1 MLLREYAR
9 ADCPILAELF
19 YNTVHEVN
27 AKDYS
32 KQQLAVWATG
42 SVDLEQWNQRFMASS
57 TVVAEQDGII
67 VGFGNLEYTGYLDML
82 YVHKDYQRRGIA
94 KAICNQLER
103 QSTADK
109 ITTNASITAK
119 AFFEQRGYR
128 VIKEQQVQRGGVW
141 LTNYVME
148 LTR

>member
-42 SVDLEQWNQRFMASS
+42 SVDLGQWNQRFMAGA
-57 TVVAEQDGII
+57 TVVAEQDSII
-67 VGFGNLEYTGYLDML
+67 VGFGNLEHTGYLDML

-109 ITTNASITAK
+109 ITTHASITAK
-119 AFFEQRGYR
+119 AFFEQRGYM
-128 VIKEQQVQRGGVW
+128 VIKEQQVQRRGVR

>member
-1 MLLREYAR
+1 MLLREYAM

-42 SVDLEQWNQRFMASS
+42 SVDLGQWNQRFMVSS

-67 VGFGNLEYTGYLDML
+67 VGFGNLEHTGYLDML

-94 KAICNQLER
+94 KAICNLLER
-103 QSTADK
+103 QSTAEK
-109 ITTNASITAK
+109 ITTHASITAK
-119 AFFEQRGYR
+119 AFLS
-128 VIKEQQVQRGGVW
+128 KESTGLLKSSRYSVGACG
-141 LTNYVME
+141 
-148 LTR
+148 